1 MTNKNSQY
9 LKGQIVRI
17 LPQFR
22 DVPVESHYVVVGEDE
37 GKGRV
42 DISPVEWKHG
52 RITPVEVIRVE
63 MIELV

>member
-1 MTNKNSQY
+1 MNRNTSQY

-22 DVPVESHYVVVGEDE
+22 DVPVESHYIVVGEDE

-42 DISPVEWKHG
+42 DISPVDWKHG
-52 RITPVEVIRVE
+52 HITPVEVIRVE